1 MNIKI
6 LKRNTKR
13 KRKPNTKMEAQTNI
27 KTNIKTETRKN
38 ERRKRYRTVPSGGT
52 KRIKVYFYFDYFRSG
67 NESNFAVSTLGLGNK
82 KVCTRPHKGWQAVLW
97 LLPSP
102 WLLCSVF

>member
-27 KTNIKTETRKN
+27 KTDIKTETRKN
-38 ERRKRYRTVPSGGT
+38 ERRKRYRTVPAGT
-52 KRIKVYFYFDYFRSG
+52 KRVKVYFYFDYFRNG
-67 NESNFAVSTLGLGNK
+67 NESNFALSTLGLGNK
-82 KVCTRPHKGWQAVLW
+82 KLCTRPQGWQAVL
-97 LLPSP
+97 
-102 WLLCSVF
+102 